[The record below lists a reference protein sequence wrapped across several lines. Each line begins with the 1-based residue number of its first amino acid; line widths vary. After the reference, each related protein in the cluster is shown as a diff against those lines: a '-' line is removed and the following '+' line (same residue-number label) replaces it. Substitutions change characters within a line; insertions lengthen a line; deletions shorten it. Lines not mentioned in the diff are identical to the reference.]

1 MKEAQGVTP
10 AGTSKPYKNLPEA
23 LRAHRIPIENHEF
36 ITAIVQ
42 AVDVTSLIDRGRY
55 IEALRRDGANLHIGR
70 TYTNGFTEDETIV
83 IGSAPLRLQPSE
95 GRAPYFYVDHPSEYA
110 PASGRSRSAGTRA
123 ARTSAPK
130 AQAAP
135 RKPAAIERDY
145 GVCEVCFMTRTAAG
159 TCGCD

>member
-36 ITAIVQ
+36 IAAIVDS
-42 AVDVTSLIDRGRY
+42 VGVTSLIDRGRY
-55 IEALRRDGANLHIGR
+55 IEALRRDGASLHIGR

-83 IGSAPLRLQPSE
+83 VGSAPLRLQPSE
-95 GRAPYFYVDHPSEYA
+95 GRPPYFYVDHPSEYTQ
-110 PASGRSRSAGTRA
+110 ASGRARTAGTRA
-123 ARTSAPK
+123 ARTTTPK
-130 AQAAP
+130 APAAP
-135 RKPAAIERDY
+135 RKPAVVERDY
-145 GVCEVCFMTRTAAG
+145 GVCDVCFMTRTAAG